1 MGVKMEINR
10 EKMLEEM
17 CLNEVKKFLVEI
29 VEGEIN
35 EDIKYGEKEEWIIEE
50 IDILIDILN
59 SKTIEEAVE
68 SFTKLAWD
76 LDSFIDSLREF
87 KGPKLCRQILIGVSV
102 EHEDWW
108 ST

>member
-1 MGVKMEINR
+1 MGVKMEINV
-10 EKMLEEM
+10 EKTLEDM

-35 EDIKYGEKEEWIIEE
+35 EDIKDGEKEEWIIEE

-68 SFTKLAWD
+68 YFTKLAWD
-76 LDSFIDSLREF
+76 LDSFLYAVREF
-87 KGPKLCRQILIGVSV
+87 KGPKLCRNILIGVSV
-102 EHEDWW
+102 EHENWW